1 MVVLILFIQIVSLVF
16 YFKFLSLDAG
26 DFYADKEN
34 SLEKWGWY
42 TLVGLNIIFVIRF
55 IFAQISY
62 SYTWYDEIMELLS
75 FGISFIILISTSIY
89 YLIKRHRQQKRK

>member
-62 SYTWYDEIMELLS
+62 SYTWYDEIMEFISL
-75 FGISFIILISTSIY
+75 GISLFIVIPTSLY
-89 YLIKRHRQQKRK
+89 YLIKRNRRQKKK